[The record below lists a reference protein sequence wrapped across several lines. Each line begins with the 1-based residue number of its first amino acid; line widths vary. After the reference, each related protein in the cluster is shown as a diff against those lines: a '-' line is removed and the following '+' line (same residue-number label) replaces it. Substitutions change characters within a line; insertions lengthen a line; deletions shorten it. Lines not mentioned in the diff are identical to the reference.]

1 MISYIKK
8 LWYHIWYH
16 SFSLSCA
23 NDIIPKTMILRMISY
38 FVHWYHVWYHK
49 NNYKS
54 LSCAIFMADIIYI
67 SYVIAYDISITR
79 YHTCYCVWYM
89 PLISVLRDIIAIRY
103 HIFYDISAYVMV
115 PARRAGAGWGRQ
127 APGAP
132 PTPATPSPICWGRVF
147 NWTVTALMLRMD
159 WLHWLLRELC
169 TAADL

>member
-1 MISYIKK
+1 MYDIIYKK
-8 LWYHIWYH
+8 LWYCISYMMVFLAFLARMISYQKLWYYIWYH
-16 SFSLSCA
+16 SPCC
-23 NDIIPKTMILRMISY
+23 DIMYDITKTII
-38 FVHWYHVWYHK
+38 
-49 NNYKS
+49 KS

-67 SYVIAYDISITR
+67 SYVFAYDISITR

-132 PTPATPSPICWGRVF
+132 PAPATPSPICWGRVF
-147 NWTVTALMLRMD
+147 NWTVTALMPRMD
-159 WLHWLLRELC
+159 WLYWLLRE
-169 TAADL
+169 